1 MNSNWE
7 PAQIENKIGINF
19 KYDRTLRLALIH
31 PSYAKLIDEPE
42 INNQRLELLGET
54 VLNLVLVDYIYRNFS
69 HFQVGKQKALVSKL
83 TESERLTNLWY
94 DLQLGEFYPF
104 LALKEE
110 RHRLRIKQ
118 SNPFEQACKALV
130 GAIFIDRG
138 FSQTRNWLQKRLIV
152 PLLKR
157 YLKPELKHT
166 PSDKHLQFLGDTLLQ
181 AIAIDHL
188 YKQVHLVSPNTL
200 KSLGR
205 QLTSKESQSHYLDL
219 SDPVWSKMFP
229 EQSKP
234 NSYKILLAEIYLHFD
249 SANSKSSFRQT
260 STYFAQNCLDNDEIM
275 AQAIALLLKEG
286 KPQKWIIHKVMN
298 YANNQYNEGR
308 EKYYK
313 LIGESESESES
324 ESNA

>member
-7 PAQIENKIGINF
+7 PSQIENKIGINF
-19 KYDRTLRLALIH
+19 KYDQTLRLALIH

-42 INNQRLELLGET
+42 LNNQRLELLGET
-54 VLNLVLVDYIYRNFS
+54 ILNLVLVDYIYWNFS

-83 TESERLTNLWY
+83 TESERLTNLWF

-104 LALKEE
+104 LDLKEE
-110 RHRLRIKQ
+110 RHRLRVKE
-118 SNPFEQACKALV
+118 SNPFEQACKALI

-157 YLKPELKHT
+157 YLKPELEHH
-166 PSDKHLQFLGDTLLQ
+166 PSDKQLQFFGDTLLQ
-181 AIAIDHL
+181 AVAIDHL
-188 YKQVHLVSPNTL
+188 YKKVHLVSPSNYL
-200 KSLGR
+200 
-205 QLTSKESQSHYLDL
+205 ESSATA
-219 SDPVWSKMFP
+219 WTKIFP
-229 EQSKP
+229 EKSQPK
-234 NSYKILLAEIYLHFD
+234 SYKTLLTEIYLHFEGE
-249 SANSKSSFRQT
+249 NSKSSLRQT
-260 STYFAQNCLDNDEIM
+260 SIYFAQNCLDDDQIM
-275 AQAIALLLKEG
+275 TQAIALLLKDG

-313 LIGESESESES
+313 LTGESV
-324 ESNA
+324 ADA

>member
-7 PAQIENKIGINF
+7 PSQIENKIGINF
-19 KYDRTLRLALIH
+19 KYDQTLRLALIH
-31 PSYAKLIDEPE
+31 SSYAKLINEPE
-42 INNQRLELLGET
+42 LNNQRLEFLGET
-54 VLNLVLVDYIYRNFS
+54 ILNLVLVDYIYWNFS

-104 LALKEE
+104 LDLKEE
-110 RHRLRIKQ
+110 RHRLRVKEN
-118 SNPFEQACKALV
+118 NPFEQACKAV
-130 GAIFIDRG
+130 IGAIFIDRG

-157 YLKPELKHT
+157 YLKPELEHQPT
-166 PSDKHLQFLGDTLLQ
+166 DKHQELLGDVLLE
-181 AIAIDHL
+181 AVVVDYL
-188 YKQVHLVSPNTL
+188 YRQIHLVNPSVL
-200 KSLGR
+200 KSLSR
-205 QLTSKESQSHYLDL
+205 KLTAKESQQQYSEL
-219 SDPVWSKMFP
+219 SNPFWTKMFP

-234 NSYKILLAEIYLHFD
+234 KSYKILLAKIYLHFD
-249 SANSKSSFRQT
+249 RENSKSSLRQT
-260 STYFAQNCLDNDEIM
+260 SIYFAQNCLVDDEIM
-275 AQAIALLLKEG
+275 AQAIALLLKDG

-313 LIGESESESES
+313 LIGESELEARS
-324 ESNA
+324 